1 MATYLPG
8 LNFPIYSGWT
18 QYTPVIP
25 KLYWDVYSAEQ
36 RMKNL
41 CCEYDKMVH
50 YLDFLAET
58 LNEYADGV
66 EERVAEELSEAHR
79 ELEKLREELIDL
91 IRETSEGS
99 LDWDVQHGT
108 YSSSVQSMR
117 DMFNDVTVH
126 SMNITEFNEL
136 TIIDN
141 GTERDFTVDDLT
153 NSGVNVAGWAVMN
166 RWIAD
171 SGEPIYPE
179 YQYLI

>member
-1 MATYLPG
+1 MSTYLPG

-41 CCEYDKMVH
+41 CMEYDKMVH
-50 YLDFLAET
+50 YLDYTANT

-66 EERVAEELSEAHR
+66 TDAVTAALEEAHI
-79 ELEKLREELIDL
+79 ELENLREELIQL
-91 IRETSEGS
+91 IRETGEGS
-99 LDWDVQHGT
+99 LDWDVQHGIYT
-108 YSSSVQSMR
+108 SSVQAMR

-126 SMNITEFNEL
+126 SMDVAEFNEL
-136 TIIDN
+136 TIIDE
-141 GTERDFTVDDLT
+141 GIERDFNVDDLA

-171 SGEPIYPE
+171 NSEPIYPE
-179 YQYLI
+179 YRYIL